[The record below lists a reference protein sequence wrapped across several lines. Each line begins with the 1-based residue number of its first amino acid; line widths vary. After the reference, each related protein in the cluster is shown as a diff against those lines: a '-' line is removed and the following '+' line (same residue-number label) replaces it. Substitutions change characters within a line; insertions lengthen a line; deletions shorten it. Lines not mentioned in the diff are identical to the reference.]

1 MNTTIARKTSIQ
13 DTDNLIVLINDAVQ
27 LEGFS
32 LSKEE
37 MDYATKCL
45 DTEQKKFAINQYNRW
60 VFVQVL
66 SDCKE
71 SARKAANTL
80 HSSVVSK
87 KISEVSVINV
97 MANKAVAFAFS
108 EGLALS
114 NYQFLKYFSN
124 KKEHSLNTINLC
136 EI

>member
-1 MNTTIARKTSIQ
+1 MNTAIARKTIIQ
-13 DTDNLIVLINDAVQ
+13 DTDNLVILINDDAQ

-45 DTEQKKFAINQYNRW
+45 DTEQKNFAINQYNRW

-80 HSSVVSK
+80 HASVVGN
-87 KISEVSVINV
+87 KISEVSIINA
-97 MANKAVAFAFS
+97 MENKSIAFAFS

-114 NYQFLKYFSN
+114 NYQFLKY
-124 KKEHSLNTINLC
+124 
-136 EI
+136 

>member
-45 DTEQKKFAINQYNRW
+45 DTEQKKIAINQYNRW

-71 SARKAANTL
+71 SARKAANST
-80 HSSVVSK
+80 VSQ
-87 KISEVSVINV
+87 
-97 MANKAVAFAFS
+97 AFRS
-108 EGLALS
+108 R
-114 NYQFLKYFSN
+114 FLD
-124 KKEHSLNTINLC
+124 LG
-136 EI
+136 